1 MYGMVGLAMTYGEK
15 DNTIYHI
22 PWWDDCEMER
32 RATTYGEKDNAEN
45 EDEPK
50 SKEQERFWLDKS
62 F

>member
-50 SKEQERFWLDKS
+50 SKEQERF
-62 F
+62 